1 MTTSVVRS
9 LFLCLWVTPS
19 TSDTGR
25 LHTKERLR
33 HSGGAWC
40 DPTFGRGVVWS
51 YIRAGRGPTSRMF
64 SQKEPACII
73 TKFNANK
80 KRE

>member
-40 DPTFGRGVVWS
+40 DPTFGRGVVPPHACS
-51 YIRAGRGPTSRMF
+51 AKKNPHALLPNLMQTK
-64 SQKEPACII
+64 KE
-73 TKFNANK
+73 NK
-80 KRE
+80 EQ